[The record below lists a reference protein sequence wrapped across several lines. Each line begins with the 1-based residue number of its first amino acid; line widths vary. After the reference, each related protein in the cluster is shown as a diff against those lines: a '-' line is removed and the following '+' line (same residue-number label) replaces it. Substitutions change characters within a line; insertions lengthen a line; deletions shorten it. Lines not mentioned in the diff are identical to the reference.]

1 MQARCLTQHAE
12 STVHRVA
19 QEVFL
24 APDKPISQCLPY
36 SVADQSLFKGNV
48 PQPQDW
54 LRAWRACQTPSSFQ
68 SAMTFFGTDDYI
80 AGESRGLR
88 KHGCSSLQG
97 GFDLFFLNC
106 PAKCELAPVLP
117 QLFGVAISGLAN
129 MILVMHWAV
138 KKYRK
143 ERLLQASSISIS
155 IDDRKDY
162 RVMRYRCDLPAAK
175 FVAHSQQFSVHSPQ
189 SSELAAPATLEEWC
203 ESKPLAVEGLLGVF
217 RLGQDVAE
225 NTLESH
231 DKDKGQ
237 QMEQSIQ
244 ELLKRACQDPEG
256 VLDEEALT
264 SLQGRI
270 RHFASD
276 QGPSVGKCGKVLA
289 SEGRCPNLAYINFDA
304 AHQVR
309 IASKDPLHALPGFDL
324 QWQRL
329 FGPGALI
336 PSIHNSEIWH
346 ARLLAAQ
353 KQVLK
358 IYEHQGGI
366 DKVKS

>member
-1 MQARCLTQHAE
+1 
-12 STVHRVA
+12 
-19 QEVFL
+19 
-24 APDKPISQCLPY
+24 
-36 SVADQSLFKGNV
+36 
-48 PQPQDW
+48 
-54 LRAWRACQTPSSFQ
+54 
-68 SAMTFFGTDDYI
+68 
-80 AGESRGLR
+80 
-88 KHGCSSLQG
+88 
-97 GFDLFFLNC
+97 
-106 PAKCELAPVLP
+106 
-117 QLFGVAISGLAN
+117 

-155 IDDRKDY
+155 VDDRKDY

-175 FVAHSQQFSVHSPQ
+175 FAVHSPQFLVHSPQ
-189 SSELAAPATLEEWC
+189 SGDVQAAPATLEEWT
-203 ESKPLAVEGLLGVF
+203 ESKPLAVEGLLGIF
-217 RLGQDVAE
+217 RLGQNVAE

-231 DKDKGQ
+231 DNDKGQ

-309 IASKDPLHALPGFDL
+309 IASKDPLHALPDFDL

-336 PSIHNSEIWH
+336 PSIHNSEVWN
-346 ARLLAAQ
+346 AKLVAAQ

-366 DKVKS
+366 DKVLKSFSFASQRFDSTASPLVKYCCLIRSIALLCGGQAADVFWLYLIFL